1 MRSRER
7 VLTSLRHEEPDR
19 VPVDFLATP
28 DVWDKLVA
36 HVAPDAASVGATV
49 GCRATTSGAR
59 RSRTNR
65 VSSRACWA
73 AARRGYTVASPR
85 P

>member
-36 HVAPDAASVGATV
+36 HVAPDTPVENILAMYDVEL
-49 GCRATTSGAR
+49 RYR
-59 RSRTNR
+59 R
-65 VSSRACWA
+65 
-73 AARRGYTVASPR
+73 
-85 P
+85 